1 MASPRLDDDYKQ
13 NNGQESLCSSVRMRA
28 PTAGRAIASRT
39 AIVER
44 RPVQDPIRSWT
55 YARHREAS
63 AGRAATAR
71 SLRARSRRRRT
82 KNRQSA
88 CRSVR
93 AADRRRR
100 TLLENQKRRRAS
112 QNARYRDAASFKKQ
126 QTRVTRPHQKKN
138 LKQQNRNTTDK
149 TDHPG
154 RLAGATLVVAL
165 P

>member
-13 NNGQESLCSSVRMRA
+13 NNGQESLCSSVRMRD

-63 AGRAATAR
+63 AGRADTAR

-112 QNARYRDAASFKKQ
+112 QNARYRDAASFKK
-126 QTRVTRPHQKKN
+126 THTAKRPHQKKN

-149 TDHPG
+149 TAHPG